1 MPILLCFKKTKVAMY
16 RRLSEARNLTR
27 IRSSRPAGFRGSSPR
42 FASGKCLRHFP
53 RSSAGAGVSTRSL
66 SCPDD
71 LQKWEFPLQPGL
83 CTIRQ
88 STRSEPDCLDRSSVR
103 PAPSVSGV
111 WQLSGCPVLPDSSFQ
126 TLAIGPDH
134 SARKP
139 RAAVPSARGSMST
152 PLFFVEKT
160 AGSSAWSSDMVGRT
174 AWIPPDGQTA
184 PPATPKLELP
194 SNLTRKGCTKT
205 CLFWPAETTNLFRHN
220 LLAPCGCLLE

>member
-1 MPILLCFKKTKVAMY
+1 MRPGTSHA
-16 RRLSEARNLTR
+16 SEAHGLQVSVVPAPASPPASAFGTFPAPARGQVSRPGPSHAPMTFR
-27 IRSSRPAGFRGSSPR
+27 SGSSRFNRASARFGNPPAASPT
-42 FASGKCLRHFP
+42 ASTE
-53 RSSAGAGVSTRSL
+53 A
-66 SCPDD
+66 
-71 LQKWEFPLQPGL
+71 L
-83 CTIRQ
+83 CA
-88 STRSEPDCLDRSSVR
+88 